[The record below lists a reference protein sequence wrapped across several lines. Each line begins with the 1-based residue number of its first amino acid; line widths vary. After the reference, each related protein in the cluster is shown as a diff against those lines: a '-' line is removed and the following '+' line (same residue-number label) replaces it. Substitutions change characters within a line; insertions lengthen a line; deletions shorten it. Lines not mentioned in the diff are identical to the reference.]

1 MHISHSIYQPGHA
14 ESILEEPFNPRVHTW
29 SHYYGVTE
37 AAWKAQP
44 VSQHGESPEPEK
56 IFEELEQALKN
67 NDCALL
73 KQAVTRETGIIDPKI
88 GGIKICIVN
97 RGVMQI
103 IVRLDVGIQNE
114 HGQFVAS
121 CPLMAIITASRGNAA
136 QQYSIHDYQTI
147 AKCRTSEALALGRTE
162 DDPEYDRRLA
172 TFPPRYGESMTPG
185 GHHVQLSRF
194 MQGFYEVN
202 MHAQAGN
209 SWIMGDPAGS
219 PGRGD
224 NTERRL
230 VLNMYTHRERGDLL
244 DDKENHRV
252 LGKIMTHQFET
263 ALRLKS
269 AISPSFSAGDYLWSP
284 GEGRLMLHTAPER
297 EHDHETSAWQNIK
310 KMYRVRLDDMNPK
323 ILAAADQIIT
333 MVLSREINIEA
344 VRTKKN
350 QATEK
355 MSYYTYGML
364 DLMVFAEKMVQTEV
378 FTEPEWQ
385 EVFRTIK
392 RWTTPI
398 YNAMVSEL
406 QGKGM
411 EELRKISPHVIAFLT
426 FSQES
431 QKRLNDLIMMVATT
445 FSTLS
450 RAPRQ

>member
-1 MHISHSIYQPGHA
+1 MHISHSIYQPGPA
-14 ESILEEPFNPRVHTW
+14 ENIVEAPFDPRVHTW
-29 SHYYGVTE
+29 SHYYGMTD

-44 VSQHGESPEPEK
+44 VSLYRESPEPEK

-103 IVRLDVGIQNE
+103 VVRLDVGIQNE

-121 CPLMAIITASRGNAA
+121 CPLMAIITAFQGSAA

-202 MHAQAGN
+202 MHAEQGN
-209 SWIMGDPAGS
+209 SWII
-219 PGRGD
+219 GD
-224 NTERRL
+224 NMERRL
-230 VLNMYTHRERGDLL
+230 VLNMYTHRERGGLL
-244 DDKENHRV
+244 NEEENHRV
-252 LGKIMTHQFET
+252 LGKIMVHQFET
-263 ALRLKS
+263 ALRLTF
-269 AISPSFSAGDYLWSP
+269 AVSPSFSAGDYLWSP
-284 GEGRLMLHTAPER
+284 GERRLMLHTAPER
-297 EHDHETSAWQNIK
+297 EHDHDTSAWQNIK
-310 KMYRVRLDDMNPK
+310 KMYQVPLDDIDPK

-333 MVLSREINIEA
+333 MVLSREINIDA
-344 VRTKKN
+344 ARTKKD

-364 DLMVFAEKMVQTEV
+364 DLMVFAEKMIQAGI
-378 FTEPEWQ
+378 FTEAEWQ

-392 RWTTPI
+392 RWTTQI
-398 YNAMVSEL
+398 YNAMVNEL

-411 EELRKISPHVIAFLT
+411 EKLRKISPHAIAFLT
-426 FSQES
+426 FSGES

-450 RAPRQ
+450 RAHRR